1 MMSQI
6 IATQLMNRLRHH
18 LLKKGLIEIRTI
30 VVADISKA
38 EVTLQMMQASIL
50 TTKVEPKTRV
60 KADMRTHTPTIVGW
74 VPHTTPQRIRI
85 KGMTVNLTTP
95 NTRVIAFIVSLRQRN
110 SVGTIKQ
117 RHITPEQRDQLLNTQ
132 RLIIKVADKIK
143 RKRGD
148 NTNSPR
154 LNLMKIS
161 ISLMMTTLRKIMVEP
176 LTLCIACRP
185 QALEIAFLTQ
195 IILKRQFRMLRNQA
209 HRMGEA
215 IRIREPSDLRGVIR
229 WTLSMKSMKM
239 MKMTI
244 K

>member
-1 MMSQI
+1 M
-6 IATQLMNRLRHH
+6 
-18 LLKKGLIEIRTI
+18 
-30 VVADISKA
+30 
-38 EVTLQMMQASIL
+38 
-50 TTKVEPKTRV
+50 
-60 KADMRTHTPTIVGW
+60 
-74 VPHTTPQRIRI
+74 PHTTPQRIRI

-95 NTRVIAFIVSLRQRN
+95 NTKVIAFIVSLRQRN
-110 SVGTIKQ
+110 SVGTTKQ

-229 WTLSMKSMKM
+229 
-239 MKMTI
+239 
-244 K
+244 

>member
-1 MMSQI
+1 
-6 IATQLMNRLRHH
+6 
-18 LLKKGLIEIRTI
+18 
-30 VVADISKA
+30 
-38 EVTLQMMQASIL
+38 
-50 TTKVEPKTRV
+50 
-60 KADMRTHTPTIVGW
+60 
-74 VPHTTPQRIRI
+74 
-85 KGMTVNLTTP
+85 MTVNLTTP
-95 NTRVIAFIVSLRQRN
+95 NTKVIAFIVSLRQRN
-110 SVGTIKQ
+110 SVVTTKQ

-215 IRIREPSDLRGVIR
+215 IRIREPNDLRGVIR
-229 WTLSMKSMKM
+229 
-239 MKMTI
+239 
-244 K
+244 